1 MNVTIKRSWN
11 QHRMVKIEELSGMT
25 FQSESG
31 GHTFEIYG
39 VNDSGGSVPIS
50 GTVTAIFVR
59 PDNVD
64 IAMNGTITDGVASVT
79 LDDDC
84 YLVPGRFLFTVFL
97 ATGLTQKVVIYS
109 AIGIVSRTSGG
120 AVAGDIPASVDAL
133 LAEIN
138 EYSELLESVAN
149 GHGGIK
155 SIAKTASTGTNPVI
169 DTYTLTYADDTTF
182 LYYVTN
188 GVAGPVGPAAT
199 VSSQAIKYQQSTSG
213 TTIPTGNWLDS
224 VPTVTQGNF
233 LWTRTQ
239 VTFSDNTTVTS
250 YSVSRMGMDGAGSV
264 SSVNGVSPATNGDV
278 TLSPA
283 DIGAASLTD
292 GKVTAEQASSAISTK
307 TDSFTLALAD
317 AGTMI
322 IASSSADIVITI
334 PTNASVAFPV
344 GTEIEVAR
352 FGVGSVS
359 FVCASGV
366 TMNSTSGMAY
376 ISDQYAVVGL
386 KKTDTNVWLLVGA
399 LA

>member
-1 MNVTIKRSWN
+1 MNNTIRRAWN
-11 QHRMVKIEELSGMT
+11 PCGMVRIEELSGMT

-31 GHTFEIYG
+31 GHTFEIHG

-64 IAMNGTITDGVASVT
+64 IAMNGTLTNGVASVT

-84 YLVPGRFLFTVFL
+84 YLVPGRFLFSIFL
-97 ATGLTQKVVIYS
+97 ADNGQKTVIYS
-109 AIGIVSRTSGG
+109 SIGIVARTSGG

-213 TTIPTGNWLDS
+213 TTIPTGNWLDT
-224 VPTVTQGNF
+224 VPAVTQGNF

-264 SSVNGVSPATNGDV
+264 SSVNGVSPATNGNV

-366 TMNSTSGMAY
+366 TMNSTSGMAD
-376 ISDQYAVVGL
+376 ISDQYAVVGI